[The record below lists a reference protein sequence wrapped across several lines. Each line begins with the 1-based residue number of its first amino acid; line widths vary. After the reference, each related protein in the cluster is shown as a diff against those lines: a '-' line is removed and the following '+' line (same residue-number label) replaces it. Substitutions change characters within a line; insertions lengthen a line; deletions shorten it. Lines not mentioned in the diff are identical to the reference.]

1 MPFDPPPFLK
11 KIVISNNKKKFFYN
25 IFKCKNSRLYTDRIQ
40 DTAIIHKNTILNEP
54 SFQLRNND
62 LDKNIKKNIVLDIG
76 TPRIQKK
83 LNGNVM
89 SLLTGGGGNNN
100 YFHWLFDVLPRIALM
115 KKFYKLQNINFFL
128 CPDVN
133 KWQLRTLE
141 LLGIKNHQCISSV
154 NYRHIKLKIYINNTS
169 MDF

>member
-1 MPFDPPPFLK
+1 MKSIILKKITKKFFQNIFYLIYGKVKVNEKKNKEYFEKK

-83 LNGNVM
+83 LNGNV
-89 SLLTGGGGNNN
+89 GV
-100 YFHWLFDVLPRIALM
+100 Y
-115 KKFYKLQNINFFL
+115 
-128 CPDVN
+128 
-133 KWQLRTLE
+133 
-141 LLGIKNHQCISSV
+141 
-154 NYRHIKLKIYINNTS
+154 
-169 MDF
+169 